1 LTEAGRL
8 TPPVRHDRGMF
19 LGVKSVAVVV
29 AVAGAA
35 LTGAAAPLARARG
48 ADAVIADLEAEGYI
62 VRINWMNGFNTQQLS
77 DCTVVRVNN
86 PDSSNSDPTPGD
98 AVYVDVTCP
107 NNLY

>member
-8 TPPVRHDRGMF
+8 NPRSGMIAVCHW
-19 LGVKSVAVVV
+19 GDKSVAVL

-35 LTGAAAPLARARG
+35 LAGAAAPLARARG

-62 VRINWMNGFNTQQLS
+62 ARINWVNGLHTQQLS

-86 PDSSNSDPTPGD
+86 PDSSNADPMPG
-98 AVYVDVTCP
+98 ATVYVDVTCP

>member
-1 LTEAGRL
+1 
-8 TPPVRHDRGMF
+8 MS
-19 LGVKSVAVVV
+19 LGAKSVVVV
-29 AVAGAA
+29 LAVSGAA
-35 LTGAAAPLARARG
+35 LAGAAAPLARARG

-62 VRINWMNGFNTQQLS
+62 ARINWVNGLHTQQLS

-86 PDSSNSDPTPGD
+86 PSSNDPMPGD

>member
-1 LTEAGRL
+1 MSLRA
-8 TPPVRHDRGMF
+8 
-19 LGVKSVAVVV
+19 KSVAAVL

-35 LTGAAAPLARARG
+35 LAGAAAPLAHAHG
-48 ADAVIADLEAEGYI
+48 ADAVVADLQGEGYI
-62 VRINWMNGFNTQQLS
+62 VHINWINGSTQQLS

-86 PDSSNSDPTPGD
+86 PDSSGAVDPKPGD